1 MSQSF
6 KQINQEVETIFQ
18 ACDDVTCNGDG
29 KKSWDLGFSSRVT
42 DGLNLKEAES

>member
-6 KQINQEVETIFQ
+6 KPINQEVETIFQ

-29 KKSWDLGFSSRVT
+29 SGGDKKLWDLGFSSRV
-42 DGLNLKEAES
+42 NRIY